1 MQFKLSEFTTLVS
14 KWIQTLFG
22 SEQFLIIWEVSKI
35 KQWNSRFYIE
45 LVEYQ
50 NSRVVAHAH
59 ALLTNQS
66 ILWKPLREWWITLEE
81 LVGQQI
87 LITCLVRYHKDY
99 GVQLDI
105 QHISSEYTLWSIKKK
120 TMSIKDELT
129 RLWILYKNNQKKL
142 WLPPYRIAI
151 VSSASSEWLKDF
163 LNVLQE
169 SDYRISYELFDTA
182 IHGNAANEE
191 IHRTLRKIYEKTSY
205 ALKDEELRSAHWEQF
220 MENWEF
226 PFDLVAIVR
235 GGGGSSGILWH
246 NDIHIAKGICF
257 MPIPVMIAVG
267 HSSDQFLLDEISA
280 YSAKTPTDAAYQI
293 ISYYEDCNAELST
306 LYIWIT
312 TSIKEKLQSYELQLE
327 LIMGEI
333 RLYSEKKL
341 TDYNKN
347 IQSRYDFI
355 MATRPQKLLQS
366 GYALLETSDWKVMNK
381 LEIDDLQVGEDII
394 LKVYDK
400 EFLVSVTEII
410 N

>member
-1 MQFKLSEFTTLVS
+1 MQFKLSEFAILVS

-50 NSRVVAHAH
+50 NSRVIAHAH
-59 ALLTNQS
+59 ALLINQS
-66 ILWKPLREWWITLEE
+66 LLWKPLREWWMTLEE
-81 LVGQQI
+81 LVGQQ
-87 LITCLVRYHKDY
+87 LLMTCVVRYHKDY

-120 TMSIKDELT
+120 TTSIKDELI
-129 RLWILYKNNQKKL
+129 RLWILYQNNQKKL

-151 VSSASSEWLKDF
+151 ISSASSEWLKDF
-163 LNVLQE
+163 LNVLEE

-191 IHRTLRKIYEKTSY
+191 IYRTLRKIYEKTSH
-205 ALKDEELRSAHWEQF
+205 ALKDEL
-220 MENWEF
+220 

-235 GGGGSSGILWH
+235 GGWWSSGILWH
-246 NDIHIAKGICF
+246 NDIHIAKGVCY

-267 HSSDQFLLDEISA
+267 HTSDQFLLDEISA

-293 ISYYEDCNAELST
+293 ISYYEECSIELNDVY
-306 LYIWIT
+306 LGIT
-312 TSIKEKLQSYELQLE
+312 SSIKEKLQNYELQIE
-327 LIMGEI
+327 LIIWEI
-333 RLYSEKKL
+333 RVHSERKL
-341 TDYNKN
+341 IDYRQN
-347 IQSRYDFI
+347 IQSWYDFI

-366 GYALLETSDWKVMNK
+366 WYALLETSDWKVMNK
-381 LEIDDLQVGEDII
+381 LEIEDLQIGEDII
-394 LKVYDK
+394 LKVYNK
-400 EFLVSVTEII
+400 EFLVSVSEII